1 MRVLHFADL
10 HLDTQFGWAPP
21 DVARARRSALRQV
34 LARICAVAAERAVDA
49 LTCGG
54 DLYEQDRFT
63 PDTAAAIRSCFASLH
78 PIPVLLAP
86 GNHDWLG
93 PASIYSRLDW
103 SPNVTV
109 FRSSR
114 LSPVSLADGLTVWGA
129 AHTVPAGTAGFLDG
143 FSVDRG
149 GVHVAVFHG
158 SEQRGLPR
166 QGEGKAPHAPFRA
179 EEVRSTGLHHALLG
193 HYHLPEDAEAHTYP
207 GNPDP
212 LSFGE
217 TGERAA
223 VLVTIGADGT
233 VARERIPVATSLVS
247 DVVVDLSGAGHS
259 GEVAERVLEAVAQ
272 LSGIVRVTL
281 TGEIAPDADLAKQD
295 LVSLTAPNLDALV
308 VRARNLTVGYDIDR
322 LKGEETVRGRF
333 VRDVLAAG
341 LEERQCQ
348 RVLVT
353 GLRALDPRRGDLEVH

>member
-10 HLDTQFGWAPP
+10 HLDTQFAWARP
-21 DVARARRSALRQV
+21 DVARARRGALRQV
-34 LARICAVAAERAVDA
+34 LARICALAGERAVDA

-63 PDTAAAIRSCFASLH
+63 PDTAAALRSSFAALH

-93 PASIYSRLDW
+93 PASIYRQVDW
-103 SPNVTV
+103 PPNVEV
-109 FRSSR
+109 FRSSH
-114 LSPVSLADGLTVWGA
+114 LSPVALADGFTMWGA
-129 AHTVPAGTAGFLDG
+129 AHTAPAGTAGFLDG

-158 SEQRGLPR
+158 SEQRGLSR
-166 QGEGKAPHAPFRA
+166 QGQGKSPHAPFRA
-179 EEVRSTGLHHALLG
+179 EQVRSTGLHHALLG

-259 GEVAERVLEAVAQ
+259 GEAAERVLAAVAA
-272 LSGIVRVTL
+272 LSGVVRVTL
-281 TGEIAPDADLAKQD
+281 TGEIASDADFVEQD
-295 LVSLTAPNLDALV
+295 LASLAAPHLDALV
-308 VRARNLTVGYDIDR
+308 VRAGNVTVGYDIDR

-341 LEERQCQ
+341 LDERRRH